1 MKYAGTLVLLSLFAC
16 SSANEPRFS
25 SATLLVENTTC
36 DSTCA
41 PLQILGFPTNQPN
54 TPGGMWSIEIGV
66 LTTRSGCFTIPA
78 SSTFRIISNG
88 VTEKTFTWTLLNP
101 LALGAPVPPA
111 TRLQAGPSTATFVPA
126 TAAGW
131 KVSLPNGVG
140 LSATEGCTP

>member
-1 MKYAGTLVLLSLFAC
+1 MKYAGIVFLLSLFAC
-16 SSANEPRFS
+16 SSGVEPRFS

-41 PLQILGFPTNQPN
+41 PIQILGFPTNQPN
-54 TPGGMWSIEIGV
+54 TPGGFWSINIGV

-88 VTEKTFTWTLLNP
+88 VTEKTFAWTLLNP
-101 LALGAPVPPA
+101 LALGALLPRA
-111 TRLQAGPSTATFVPA
+111 TALQALPSTAAFVPA

-131 KVSLPNGVG
+131 KVSLPGGVG
-140 LSATEGCTP
+140 LLATEGCSP

>member
-16 SSANEPRFS
+16 SSANEPHFS

-36 DSTCA
+36 NSTRA
-41 PLQILGFPTNQPN
+41 PIQILGFPTNQPN

-88 VTEKTFTWTLLNP
+88 VTENTFTWTLLNP
-101 LALGAPVPPA
+101 LALGTPVPPA
-111 TRLQAGPSTATFVPA
+111 TALQAGPNTATFVPA

-131 KVSLPNGVG
+131 KVSLPGGVG

>member
-1 MKYAGTLVLLSLFAC
+1 MKYAETFVLLSLFAC
-16 SSANEPRFS
+16 SSGIDPQT

-41 PLQILGFPTNQPN
+41 PIQILGFPTNQPN

-66 LTTRSGCFTIPA
+66 LTTRSGCFTLPP
-78 SSTFRIISNG
+78 SGTFRITSNG
-88 VTEKTFTWTLLNP
+88 ATEKTFTWTLRDP
-101 LALGAPVPPA
+101 LALGSPVPPA

-131 KVSLPNGVG
+131 KVSLPSGAG
-140 LSATEGCTP
+140 LSATERCTP